1 MRNKIWNAVRSKVPE
16 GMILPWWAL
25 AVRAVMYPLDFFYWR
40 MSKATGYQ
48 WQNDTWLIEGVTYS
62 GSALRWLS
70 EAQGETCRVTRTG
83 KTVTLEIVHN
93 ALGQEPCAAVCARSS
108 APTGCASR
116 DNNGELT

>member
-1 MRNKIWNAVRSKVPE
+1 MRDMVWNAVRSKVPE

-62 GSALRWLS
+62 GAALRHLAQ
-70 EAQGETCRVTRTG
+70 AQGETYRVTRSG
-83 KTVTLEIVHN
+83 ETVTLERVLDAVGN
-93 ALGQEPCAAVCARSS
+93 A
-108 APTGCASR
+108 T
-116 DNNGELT
+116 